1 MEQALAA
8 RWCAT
13 GITIAGA
20 EDNGVISAV
29 S

>member
-1 MEQALAA
+1 MKQALAA

-13 GITIAGA
+13 GITFAGA
-20 EDNGVISAV
+20 GDNGLISAV

>member
-13 GITIAGA
+13 GITFAAA

>member
-13 GITIAGA
+13 GITFTGA